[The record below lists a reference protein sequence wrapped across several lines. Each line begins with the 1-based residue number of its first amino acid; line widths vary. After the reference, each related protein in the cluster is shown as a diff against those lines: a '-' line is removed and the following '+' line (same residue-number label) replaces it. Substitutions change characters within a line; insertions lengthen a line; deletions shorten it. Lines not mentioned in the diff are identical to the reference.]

1 EAAVLVDDPRLD
13 RVVGGAVVV
22 AAGGRGARAGR
33 VRVGRTRE
41 VAVVAVVGVVEAGRG
56 VGVRR
61 VELVRE
67 ADRRGGALVDRAARR
82 QVGGRGDVEIGRAS
96 CREGVGAGGVDGPC
110 GDGEDGGEGGW

>member
-1 EAAVLVDDPRLD
+1 DPRLD

-22 AAGGRGARAGR
+22 AAGGRGDRKSG
-33 VRVGRTRE
+33 VQGKSTRE
-41 VAVVAVVGVVEAGRG
+41 GAVVAVVGVVEAGRG

-82 QVGGRGDVEIGRAS
+82 QVGGRGGVVDVHRGRVLAEAAVLVDDP
-96 CREGVGAGGVDGPC
+96 RLDRVVGGAVVVAAGGR
-110 GDGEDGGEGGW
+110 